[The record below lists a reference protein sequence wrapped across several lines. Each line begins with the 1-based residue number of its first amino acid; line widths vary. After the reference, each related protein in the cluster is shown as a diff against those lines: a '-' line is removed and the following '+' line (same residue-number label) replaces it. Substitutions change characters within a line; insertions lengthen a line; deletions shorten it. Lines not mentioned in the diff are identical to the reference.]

1 MSYASQKGLVPT
13 LSQVTTLQNQIS
25 LLGSSNT
32 YSSNATI
39 HLVND
44 ASQLIQTFTIPT
56 NGVYLLA
63 LSFSLVLDN
72 SVPFTFQSLNIDT
85 PDFGGNYFTDLL
97 VNTSFTTGG
106 VIAFTTL
113 IPYSTYQLGN
123 VVTLY
128 VYPVFTGATNN
139 SITNI
144 STTTYQIGI

>member
-39 HLVND
+39 NLVNNT
-44 ASQLIQTFTIPT
+44 SQLIQTFTIPT

-63 LSFSLVLDN
+63 FQFSLVLDN
-72 SVPFTFQSLNIDT
+72 SVPFTFESLKVNIPDT
-85 PDFGGNYFTDLL
+85 PENYFTSLL
-97 VNTSFTTGG
+97 VNTSVTTGG

-113 IPYSTYQLGN
+113 IPYSTYKLGN
-123 VVTLY
+123 VVTLD
-128 VYPVFTGATNN
+128 VYPIFTGATNN

-144 STTTYQIGI
+144 LTTTYQIGI